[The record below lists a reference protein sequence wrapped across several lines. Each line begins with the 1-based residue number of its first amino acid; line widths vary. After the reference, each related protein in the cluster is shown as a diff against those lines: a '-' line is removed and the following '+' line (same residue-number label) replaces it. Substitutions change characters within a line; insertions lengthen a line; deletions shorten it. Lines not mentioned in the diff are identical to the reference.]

1 MLFAWDARK
10 CHNNL
15 FQQTLHISLKDSVK
29 VMIRQTQEHPTLLPS
44 SSAQR
49 VNREDFG
56 KMRKNLAK
64 IDKTEMSKL
73 ALLQQTNITHT
84 MTY

>member
-1 MLFAWDARK
+1 
-10 CHNNL
+10 
-15 FQQTLHISLKDSVK
+15 V
-29 VMIRQTQEHPTLLPS
+29 P
-44 SSAQR
+44 R
-49 VNREDFG
+49 VNREDIQ

>member
-1 MLFAWDARK
+1 M
-10 CHNNL
+10 
-15 FQQTLHISLKDSVK
+15 SLKDSLK
-29 VMIRQTQEHPTLLPS
+29 VIIRQTQEHPTLLPS

-49 VNREDFG
+49 VNREDIG

-73 ALLQQTNITHT
+73 ALF
-84 MTY
+84 